1 MAKAKPREPQ
11 LTRFQR
17 MQIEQ
22 PWCVYCGGIASGTS
36 ADHGPPRIAFDFKRR
51 PKGLE
56 FMCCDDCAD
65 GSRRVDQVAALFA
78 RFYSVT
84 RGNKQHRREIAKLFR
99 GIANNEP
106 AVLKEMQV
114 EEVLRDPDHSVRKAF
129 PDAKAVFTFGPI
141 AASYIAAFGARLA
154 LALHYEK
161 TRQIVPNVGG
171 VCVFSRSNNT
181 LVEDGVPE
189 EFIRLLGP
197 PEALE
202 QGKFSARDQFE
213 YASRQEDNGA
223 RSAHFITFRLSF
235 ATRGNFV
242 PHARDA
248 RCVRGQAGRKLPRPC
263 FAPDHSRAYDG
274 RLRFPT
280 CASE

>member
-1 MAKAKPREPQ
+1 
-11 LTRFQR
+11 
-17 MQIEQ
+17 
-22 PWCVYCGGIASGTS
+22 
-36 ADHGPPRIAFDFKRR
+36 
-51 PKGLE
+51 
-56 FMCCDDCAD
+56 
-65 GSRRVDQVAALFA
+65 
-78 RFYSVT
+78 
-84 RGNKQHRREIAKLFR
+84 
-99 GIANNEP
+99 
-106 AVLKEMQV
+106 MQV

-235 ATRGNFV
+235 AIQAFV
-242 PHARDA
+242 VRDYAEVEQFVTVTPHN
-248 RCVRGQAGRKLPRPC
+248 VFRPG
-263 FAPDHSRAYDG
+263 FLKHWKSP
-274 RLRFPT
+274 FV
-280 CASE
+280 

>member
-1 MAKAKPREPQ
+1 MPKAKIREPQ
-11 LTRFQR
+11 LTRFQQ

-22 PWCVYCGGIASGTS
+22 PWCVYCGGTTPGTS
-36 ADHGPPRIAFDFKRR
+36 ADHGPPRIAFNAKRR

-56 FMCCDDCAD
+56 FMSCDDCAD

-84 RGNKQHRREIAKLFR
+84 PGNSEHRREIGKLFR

-106 AVLKEMQV
+106 EVLKEMQV
-114 EEVLRDPDHSVRKAF
+114 EKVLRDADHPVRKSF
-129 PDAKAVFTFGPI
+129 PAAKAVFTFGPI

-161 TRQIVPNVGG
+161 THQIVPRTGG
-171 VCVFSRSNNT
+171 VCAFSRSNNT
-181 LVEDGVPE
+181 LVEEGVPDQ
-189 EFIRLLGP
+189 FIQLLGP

-213 YASRQEDNGA
+213 YASRVEDNGA
-223 RSAHFITFRLSF
+223 RSAHFIAFRLSF
-235 ATRGNFV
+235 AIQAFV
-242 PHARDA
+242 VRDFTEVAKFVGVAPHN
-248 RCVRGQAGRKLPRPC
+248 VFRPG
-263 FAPDHSRAYDG
+263 FLKNWQSP
-274 RLRFPT
+274 FI
-280 CASE
+280 